1 MNSMQQLPSPDQGF
15 SGDDRYE
22 MLVQL
27 SPDALYVLQ
36 DGRLVYINAAGVRLL
51 CGSSAEA
58 LMGMPMADLL
68 HPAYLAKAETRIAHM
83 LRTGQQAPS
92 VEQKYVRQDGQ
103 VIDVEVRSAPFLYGG
118 KPAIQVLARDITA
131 RKAAEEA
138 LHLSEE
144 RHRLAA
150 QEATRAKDSL
160 HHEKIILEMIALDE
174 PLKDILREVC
184 LGIEW
189 IVGQICCSISL
200 LDRDGEHVHVAAAPS
215 LPEGWV
221 QAIDGLT
228 IGPRAACCGTAICLN
243 QPVISGDIASDPLW
257 AQLRAAALA
266 HGLRACWSVPVRAAS
281 GAVLGALDVYYAEPQ
296 LPSKD
301 DLNFVSNITHL
312 VGVAV
317 QKARVERSL
326 HESEERYRSVVN
338 CLAEGIMVQASD
350 GTIVAC
356 NPSAERILHLP
367 PGSTVGTK
375 SLNLRRMFSEDGA
388 ELTMDRLPSRMAL
401 RHGEPILNM
410 TMGVETCDGHTVWVS
425 QNVLPIRQADEKEVS
440 SVLISFTDVSAVKEA
455 QQRLH
460 YLASHDSLTGLPNR
474 AFLTERLTHAL
485 NLAQRHGHRV
495 ALLFLDL
502 DRFKHV
508 NDTVG
513 HEAGDQLLQTVTA
526 RLSACIRETDT
537 LARLGGDEF
546 VVLVEVFD
554 DATYLTGLAER
565 MLAAIAEPFHLRG
578 YEYYLGVSIG
588 ISVYPDDGEEGSTL
602 LRCADSAMYAAK
614 EGGRNN
620 FQFYTQ
626 ELNARSQQRYHM
638 EKNLRQAIANGQFVL
653 YYQPK
658 LALESGRIVGAEAL
672 LRWRHPDI
680 GLIAPDEFIPIAEE
694 TGLIVPLGRWA
705 LAQAC
710 RNTAAWRAQL
720 APDLRIAVNLS
731 PRQFQDEG
739 LIDALRQILQDSG
752 MPPAALEL
760 EITESLLIGDN
771 DKLMPMFAAL
781 TGLGVTFSLD
791 DFGTGYSSLSYLQ
804 RFPISN
810 LKIDRSFIQGIPDN
824 RDSVALTQTIIAMAH
839 SLSLSVIGE
848 GVESSA
854 QMHFLKQAGCTEI
867 QGNFFSP
874 PVAAEEF
881 TRLLAGAGRA

>member
-1 MNSMQQLPSPDQGF
+1 MVSSEHHILLASDFPSG
-15 SGDDRYE
+15 DRYE
-22 MLVQL
+22 MLVEL

-36 DGRLVYINAAGVRLL
+36 DECLVYINAAGVRLL
-51 CGSSAEA
+51 CAESHEELIGLPA
-58 LMGMPMADLL
+58 SKLL
-68 HPAYLAKAETRIAHM
+68 HPAYLAKSQARMTQM
-83 LRTGQQAPS
+83 LGSGQPAPS
-92 VEQKYVRQDGQ
+92 VEQKYVRRDGQ
-103 VIDVEVRSAPFLYGG
+103 VIDVEVRSAPFIYEG
-118 KPAIQVLARDITA
+118 KPAIQVLARDITS

-138 LHLSEE
+138 LHFSEE

-189 IVGQICCSISL
+189 IVGQICCAISL
-200 LDRDGEHVHVAAAPS
+200 LDASGKHIQVVAAPS
-215 LPEGWV
+215 LPVAYIDAMQGM
-221 QAIDGLT
+221 AIGT
-228 IGPRAACCGTAICLN
+228 QAACCGTAICLN
-243 QPVISGDIASDPLW
+243 QPVIAGDIASDSMW
-257 AQLRAAALA
+257 KTLRDTALA

-317 QKARVERSL
+317 QKDRVERSL

-338 CLAEGIMVQASD
+338 CLAEGIMVQSRD

-356 NPSAERILHLP
+356 NPSAERILRVP
-367 PGSTVGTK
+367 PGSAVG
-375 SLNLRRMFSEDGA
+375 SAGMNLRRMFAEDGS
-388 ELTMDRLPSRMAL
+388 EILPEQLPSRVAL
-401 RHGEPILNM
+401 RTGEAILNL
-410 TMGVETCDGHTVWVS
+410 TMGVETADGATVWVS
-425 QNVLPIRQADEKEVS
+425 QNVLPIRQAGEQDVS
-440 SVLISFTDVSAVKEA
+440 SVLVSFTDVSAVKEA
-455 QQRLH
+455 QQRLQF
-460 YLASHDSLTGLPNR
+460 LASHDSLTGLPNR
-474 AFLTERLTHAL
+474 AFLVDRLAHAL
-485 NLAQRHGHRV
+485 SMAQRQKHQV

-546 VVLVEVFD
+546 VVLAEGFD
-554 DATYLTGLAER
+554 DASYLTGLAER
-565 MLAAIAEPFHLRG
+565 MLGAISEPFHLRG

-588 ISVYPDDGEEGSTL
+588 ISVYPDDGEDGNTL

-620 FQFYTQ
+620 YQFYTQ
-626 ELNARSQQRYHM
+626 ELNARSQRRYHL
-638 EKNLRQAIANGQFVL
+638 EKNLRHALVSEQFVV

-658 LALESGRIVGAEAL
+658 IDLQSGRIIGAEAL
-672 LRWRHPDI
+672 LRWQNPES
-680 GLIAPDEFIPIAEE
+680 GLVSPVDFIPVAEE
-694 TGLIVPLGRWA
+694 TGLIVPIGRWV
-705 LAQAC
+705 LEQAC
-710 RNTAAWRAQL
+710 RQAAAWRAHL
-720 APDLRIAVNLS
+720 AQDLRIAVNLS

-739 LIDALRQILQDSG
+739 LVEAVGQALQSAGL
-752 MPPAALEL
+752 PAQALEL
-760 EITESLLIGDN
+760 EITESLLIGES
-771 DKLMPMFAAL
+771 DKLLPMFDAL
-781 TGLGVTFSLD
+781 VSLGVAFSLD

-810 LKIDRSFIQGIPDN
+810 LKIDRSFINDIPGN
-824 RDSVALTQTIIAMAH
+824 RDSVALTQTIIAMANA
-839 SLSLSVIGE
+839 LTLTVTAE
-848 GVESSA
+848 GVEEEL
-854 QMHFLKQAGCTEI
+854 QMRFLTDAGCHEM
-867 QGNFFSP
+867 QGNYFSEP
-874 PVAAEEF
+874 IAAADFE
-881 TRLLAGAGRA
+881 RLLAAGK